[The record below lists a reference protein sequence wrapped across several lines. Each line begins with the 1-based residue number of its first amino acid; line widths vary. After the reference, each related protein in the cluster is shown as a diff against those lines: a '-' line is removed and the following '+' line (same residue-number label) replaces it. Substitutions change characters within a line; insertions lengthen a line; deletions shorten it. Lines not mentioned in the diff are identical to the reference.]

1 MGVTVTTP
9 LVTSGPSAQNP
20 SFLDFLPASGPP
32 KKRHT
37 GLILLIV
44 GLALMLVG
52 LLGGVAI
59 IVSTG
64 LAINGGITDTSADLS
79 HSQRAED
86 DRSILREVKPGKAF
100 SVGSHRTLAGWAV
113 KRDTR
118 LGHAQF
124 NVTAKV
130 KNIRNATSPALIH
143 FKFIN
148 SSGKVLG
155 NVQCSSAAL
164 EPHRSQAL
172 NCIPDGKY
180 GKYKRVTAEAL
191 F

>member
-1 MGVTVTTP
+1 
-9 LVTSGPSAQNP
+9 
-20 SFLDFLPASGPP
+20 
-32 KKRHT
+32 
-37 GLILLIV
+37 
-44 GLALMLVG
+44 MLVG
-52 LLGGVAI
+52 VLGGVAI

-64 LAINGGITDTSADLS
+64 INRGITETSADFS

-86 DRSILREVKPGKAF
+86 DRGTLREVKPGKAF

-124 NVTAKV
+124 NVTGKV
-130 KNIRNATSPALIH
+130 KNISHATSAALIH

-148 SSGKVLG
+148 STGEVLG
-155 NVQCSSAAL
+155 NVQCSSAEL
-164 EPHRSQAL
+164 EPHQSQAL

-180 GKYKRVTAEAL
+180 GKYKKVTAEAL
-191 F
+191 S